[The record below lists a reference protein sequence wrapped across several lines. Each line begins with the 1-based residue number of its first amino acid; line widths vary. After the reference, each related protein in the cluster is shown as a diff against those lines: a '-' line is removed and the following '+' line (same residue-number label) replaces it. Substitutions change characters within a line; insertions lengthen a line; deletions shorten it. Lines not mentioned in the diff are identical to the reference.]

1 MNVDIAG
8 VTDTGLVRPNNEDSY
23 LVSEKPSLL
32 VVADGM
38 GGHAS
43 GEVASRMAIDII
55 QDYFDDRKGSQP
67 FIGTYQKEYSEET
80 NRLGA
85 AIRLANMAIHDLSES
100 TAQYRG
106 MGTTVAAVLINDR
119 KISIAHV
126 GDSRVYLIRSQSIEQ
141 LTDDHSLAYEQ
152 VKKEMMSP
160 KEAATSE
167 MRNVLTRAVGVGTQV
182 DVDLGELML
191 MPGDRLILCSDGLY
205 SMVPDNDI
213 LAVITAID
221 ESSKACQTLVKM
233 ANENGGRDN
242 VTVIA
247 AYIIKKSWFASLLNI
262 MKRFRR

>member
-1 MNVDIAG
+1 
-8 VTDTGLVRPNNEDSY
+8 
-23 LVSEKPSLL
+23 
-32 VVADGM
+32 
-38 GGHAS
+38 
-43 GEVASRMAIDII
+43 
-55 QDYFDDRKGSQP
+55 
-67 FIGTYQKEYSEET
+67 
-80 NRLGA
+80 
-85 AIRLANMAIHDLSES
+85 
-100 TAQYRG
+100 
-106 MGTTVAAVLINDR
+106 
-119 KISIAHV
+119 
-126 GDSRVYLIRSQSIEQ
+126 
-141 LTDDHSLAYEQ
+141 
-152 VKKEMMSP
+152 MSP